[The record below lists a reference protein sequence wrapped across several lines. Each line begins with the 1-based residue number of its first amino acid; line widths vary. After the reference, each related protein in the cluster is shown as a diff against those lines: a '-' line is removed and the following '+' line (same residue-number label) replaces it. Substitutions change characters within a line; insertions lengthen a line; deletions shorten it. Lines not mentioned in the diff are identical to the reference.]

1 MPGIVV
7 LNFQADK
14 QALQEELTRR
24 LRQKDEEIAVLSS
37 ENEVGGVWL
46 HNYFVWIW
54 KDTSYCTLSITSQI
68 DISPTPKVVL
78 LTCYDK
84 VTCVCI
90 YGCIVLVRDA

>member
-1 MPGIVV
+1 MLTTLMPGIVV

-24 LRQKDEEIAVLSS
+24 LCQKDEEIAVLSS

-68 DISPTPKVVL
+68 DYLSYTEGCPSQL
-78 LTCYDK
+78 L
-84 VTCVCI
+84 
-90 YGCIVLVRDA
+90 

>member
-24 LRQKDEEIAVLSS
+24 LCQKDEEIAVLSS

-54 KDTSYCTLSITSQI
+54 KDTSYCTLSIKQPNRLS
-68 DISPTPKVVL
+68 L
-78 LTCYDK
+78 LHRRLSFSTAM
-84 VTCVCI
+84 T
-90 YGCIVLVRDA
+90 G